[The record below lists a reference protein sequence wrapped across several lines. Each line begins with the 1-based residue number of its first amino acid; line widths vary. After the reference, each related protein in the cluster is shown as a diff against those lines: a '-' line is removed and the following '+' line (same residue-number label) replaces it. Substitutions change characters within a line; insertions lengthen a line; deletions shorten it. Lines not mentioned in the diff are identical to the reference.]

1 MSVRLADT
9 LERCIPAILDVWGR
23 AAADGELRALC
34 EQDRAG
40 DLAAVLRAMSG
51 ALHPRPMPGA
61 VDEFIEIAAAHGA
74 RRRAQGVH
82 EACLFEEYDYLGAA
96 VPHGLR
102 ACETAPLAPEE
113 LIALEGGFTT
123 AILAG
128 LRGFHRGEFERRG
141 TWADVLARSVSD
153 ADDSTGYRVGSTAE
167 RGSSGGPSS
176 SSSEGSGS

>member
-9 LERCIPAILDVWGR
+9 LERCIPAIL
-23 AAADGELRALC
+23 AAWERTAAGGELRGLC
-34 EQDRAG
+34 EEERAG

-61 VDEFIEIAAAHGA
+61 VDQFIEIAAAHGA

-82 EACLFEEYDYLGAA
+82 EACLFEEFDHLGTA

-102 ACETAPLAPEE
+102 ACEAPPLAPED
-113 LIALEGGFTT
+113 LMALEGGLTT

-153 ADDSTGYRVGSTAE
+153 ADDSTGFRDGVTTE
-167 RGSSGGPSS
+167 RGSSAG
-176 SSSEGSGS
+176 SSEASGR